1 MSAATILCLTV
12 SAATT
17 ACFGAA
23 ASAALLLS
31 QISAVSFHV
40 PSRVRKSSILA
51 LFSKLGKK
59 KFIYTVLF
67 WLAVSYIAG
76 SMTYLILSAWWFS
89 FIFVALL
96 VASGFIIHFVNK
108 KRDLKA
114 IGAAN

>member
-1 MSAATILCLTV
+1 MTTIPCFAAI
-12 SAATT
+12 AT
-17 ACFGAA
+17 ARGE
-23 ASAALLLS
+23 
-31 QISAVSFHV
+31 
-40 PSRVRKSSILA
+40 
-51 LFSKLGKK
+51 LGKK

-76 SMTYLILSAWWFS
+76 SMTYLILSAGWFS

-108 KRDLKA
+108 KRDLKE